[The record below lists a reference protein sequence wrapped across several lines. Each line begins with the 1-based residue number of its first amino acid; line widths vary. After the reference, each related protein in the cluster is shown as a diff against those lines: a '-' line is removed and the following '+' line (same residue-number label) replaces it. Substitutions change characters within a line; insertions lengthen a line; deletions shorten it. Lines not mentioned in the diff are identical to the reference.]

1 VKQLIK
7 TLIFLAILLVSPE
20 NVKGEITPYLP
31 CSLVLEPLNTSY
43 VDAKGVVLVYK
54 VKLSP
59 SFPRTSI
66 SIHAIHLPS
75 PSSFGEYDSFEGFS
89 FIAKEISWRFKLYP
103 TPEED
108 GPTWVGRIDD
118 ITANLENI
126 RIEVRLSNSKT
137 GKLGPAV
144 LSNSINFCK

>member
-1 VKQLIK
+1 VKQLIM
-7 TLIFLAILLVSPE
+7 TLIFLAIFIFSPE
-20 NVKGEITPYLP
+20 NVKGQITPSLP

-43 VDAKGVVLVYK
+43 VNAKGVVLVYK
-54 VKLSP
+54 AKLTP
-59 SFPRTSI
+59 SFPRTNI
-66 SIHAIHLPS
+66 SIHANHLPS
-75 PSSFGEYDSFEGFS
+75 PSSFGEYDGFEGFA
-89 FIAKEISWRFKLYP
+89 FIANEISWRFKLYP

-108 GPTWVGRIDD
+108 SPTWAGKIDD
-118 ITANLENI
+118 ITANLENS

>member
-1 VKQLIK
+1 VKQLIM
-7 TLIFLAILLVSPE
+7 TLIFLAIFIGSPE
-20 NVKGEITPYLP
+20 NVKGEITPSLP
-31 CSLVLEPLNTSY
+31 CSYVLEPLNTSC
-43 VDAKGVVLVYK
+43 VNAKGVVLVYK
-54 VKLSP
+54 VKLTP

-66 SIHAIHLPS
+66 SIHATQLPN

-89 FIAKEISWRFKLYP
+89 FIANKISWRFKLYP
-103 TPEED
+103 TPEENS
-108 GPTWVGRIDD
+108 PTWAGRIDD
-118 ITANLENI
+118 ITANLENS